1 MTRRHAIVRMLAA
14 AGTAGL
20 LIAAGSTP
28 ALAACTVNGGAY
40 PSIQAAVN
48 NGEFFIDFT
57 GTCDPFVFIFHPVQ
71 LTGTGAT
78 PADNAIAQGM
88 SVDGALRV
96 TITNVQIGG
105 DTSVESGIFFFDGA
119 NVTVR
124 NSAIQTTLD
133 GVGVVRGSVASFF
146 NSSIQ
151 GRTLGASNNNAA
163 NVFAGDNSVIRLFNT
178 TVTMNESNAKVGAL
192 SVVRNSELLLRG
204 GNSITNTGTQPAI
217 DVDFNSS
224 LREDDPGI
232 EASPPVDGTQD
243 AIAGG
248 MAVTFKSFADV
259 RDATITGNVTV
270 DLDSAFRVP
279 GSAAFASEPADVVI
293 SGNVTAS
300 RQSVLV
306 FGSSLT
312 HVMGNVACSDKES
325 HLSGS
330 PTISGTNTC
339 TPF

>member
-1 MTRRHAIVRMLAA
+1 MIRRHAIVHMLAA
-14 AGTAGL
+14 VGIGGFLVAGGPA
-20 LIAAGSTP
+20 P

-40 PSIQAAVN
+40 PTIQAAVN
-48 NGEFFIDFT
+48 NFEFFIDFT
-57 GTCDPFVFIFHPVQ
+57 GTCDPFVFIFHPVE

-78 PADNAIAQGM
+78 PADNAITRGM
-88 SVDGALRV
+88 SVQGSLRV
-96 TITNVQIGG
+96 FINNVQIGG

-151 GRTLGASNNNAA
+151 GRTLGASNANAS

-178 TVTMNESNAKVGAL
+178 TITMNESNSKVGAL
-192 SVVRNSELLLRG
+192 SIVRNSELLLRG
-204 GNSITNTGTQPAI
+204 GNSVTNTGSVPAI

-232 EASPPVDGTQD
+232 EESPPVDGTQD

-248 MAVTFKSFADV
+248 MLISFKSFADV

-270 DLDSAFRVP
+270 DLDSAFRVA

-300 RQSVLV
+300 RQSVIAIA
-306 FGSSLT
+306 SSLT
-312 HVMGNVACSDKES
+312 HVMGNVACLDKES